1 MIVHIVFVFQR
12 VSISIGVVARAF
24 ALLHHGDRFHG
35 IWRVHEVVPA
45 AKEWQIIMRR

>member
-24 ALLHHGDRFHG
+24 ALLHHGDWFHG
-35 IWRVHEVVPA
+35 FVDCMKWFLLR
-45 AKEWQIIMRR
+45 KSGR

>member
-24 ALLHHGDRFHG
+24 ALLHHGDGFYG
-35 IWRVHEVVPA
+35 FGDCMKWLLL
-45 AKEWQIIMRR
+45 RRSGR